1 MTRLAILALAACSSS
16 PAPTKPTPA
25 QPPDAA
31 IAAPREGR
39 AVTIDAAPP
48 PDAFVDTELEAAV
61 AQVFRFNGP
70 GRLET
75 WTLRHVGARAQI
87 VVERNPG
94 KTSRYTGIAT
104 DDGKT
109 LTLALDDAGDKL
121 SLVCK
126 REKLA
131 VVPASAQPK
140 ACKWPKA
147 ASIEVLQCKHPD
159 FAAPMPFL
167 AAPGVEYVL
176 PEGCGKTDGNYRKL

>member
-1 MTRLAILALAACSSS
+1 MTRLAVLALAACSSS
-16 PAPTKPTPA
+16 PAPSKPAPP

-31 IAAPREGR
+31 
-39 AVTIDAAPP
+39 VDAALPA
-48 PDAFVDTELEAAV
+48 DAFVDTELEAAA

-75 WTLRHVGARAQI
+75 WTLRRVGERAQI

-94 KTSRYTGIAT
+94 KTSRYIGAAT
-104 DDGKT
+104 DDGKAIT
-109 LTLALDDAGDKL
+109 LELDDRGDKL

-126 REKLA
+126 REKLP

-159 FAAPMPFL
+159 FPAPMPFL

-176 PEGCGKTDGNYRKL
+176 PDGCKDGNYRKL